1 MLRYYSDLV
10 IQASEATRKVTDVNK
25 NEVNGMDE
33 EVKMEA
39 GKDPA
44 KKDEIKSV
52 RDVSKEDVESGQF
65 PTKKNNIQFNLRV
78 AGGDEWIKF
87 LISCYA
93 NYQI

>member
-52 RDVSKEDVESGQF
+52 RDVSEEDVESGQF
-65 PTKKNNIQFNLRV
+65 PTKKNNILV
-78 AGGDEWIKF
+78 
-87 LISCYA
+87 
-93 NYQI
+93 